1 MLIAVDCDDV
11 LADSMGVF
19 IDYYN
24 KYYNKSLTKNH
35 FFTNLW
41 WEVMEDK
48 QDIVIGRYLDFIK
61 SNYFDNI
68 KPVLGAKEA
77 LKKLKQKHELIVVT
91 GRPNS
96 ILKKTERWIENY
108 FAGMFNGIYSTNLH
122 FTSGKGLTKG
132 DIFKEKKVDLLIDD
146 YVEFGYECVAN
157 NINVLLMDQPW
168 NSQAELPQGITRVK
182 SWQDILDKID

>member
-41 WEVMEDK
+41 WEVMEDEK
-48 QDIVIGRYLDFIK
+48 DIVIGRYLKFIESK
-61 SNYFDNI
+61 YFDNI
-68 KPVLGAKEA
+68 KPVLGAAEV

-96 ILKKTERWIENY
+96 ILEKTERWIENH
-108 FAGMFNGIYSTNLH
+108 FTEIFNGIYNTNLH
-122 FTSGKGLTKG
+122 FASDKGLTKG
-132 DIFKEKKVDLLIDD
+132 DICKEKKVDLLIDD
-146 YVEFGYECVAN
+146 YVEFGHECVAN
-157 NINVLLMDQPW
+157 NIDVLLMDQPW
-168 NSQAELPQGITRVK
+168 NSQAKLPQGITRVK
-182 SWQDILDKID
+182 SWQDILDKIG